1 VNEAARRQPA
11 DLVMAVESVV
21 SAGPVSVD
29 RRTLRRLW
37 WHWTEVVER
46 YARRRHRRQRVTP
59 QEYSHLHTNLLEA
72 CRSLSRGANPGRREF
87 YTTLLNLAQP
97 WCTLHSLEHGDP
109 EILLDLWVHCQH
121 LQREL
126 GGRPLRSRLRGWAGP
141 AAVVL
146 LLVGLGFL
154 GVQTA
159 DKVFFP
165 LLSWAKD
172 WMMVVRFTV
181 SRWGQLSV
189 LLGLGAVVTLVA
201 VYLISRARRA

>member
-11 DLVMAVESVV
+11 DLLMATESVV

-37 WHWTEVVER
+37 WRWTEVVER
-46 YARRRHRRQRVTP
+46 YARRRHRRRRVTP
-59 QEYSHLHTNLLEA
+59 QEYGHLHGELLAA
-72 CRSLSRGANPGRREF
+72 CRSAARGAEPRRRDLC
-87 YTTLLNLAQP
+87 TSLLELAQP
-97 WCTLHSLEHGDP
+97 WCTLHALEHGDP
-109 EILLDLWVHCQH
+109 EILLDLWLHCQH

-126 GGRPLRSRLRGWAGP
+126 GGRPWRSRLRGCVGP

-165 LLSWAKD
+165 LMSWAKD
-172 WMMVVRFTV
+172 WIMVVRFTV
-181 SRWGQLSV
+181 SRWGQVSLV
-189 LLGLGAVVTLVA
+189 LALGAVVTLVA
-201 VYLISRARRA
+201 VYLVSRATRV